1 MDGIP
6 VFNTV
11 EQARQETGANGAMI
25 FVPPGF
31 AADAIMEAAAASIEV
46 IVAITEGIPV
56 LDMMKG
62 YHAVK
67 SSGSRLI
74 GPNCPGISH
83 PANVRWG

>member
-31 AADAIMEAAAASIEV
+31 AADAIAGHD
-46 IVAITEGIPV
+46 EGLPC
-56 LDMMKG
+56 G
-62 YHAVK
+62 QE
-67 SSGSRLI
+67 
-74 GPNCPGISH
+74 
-83 PANVRWG
+83 